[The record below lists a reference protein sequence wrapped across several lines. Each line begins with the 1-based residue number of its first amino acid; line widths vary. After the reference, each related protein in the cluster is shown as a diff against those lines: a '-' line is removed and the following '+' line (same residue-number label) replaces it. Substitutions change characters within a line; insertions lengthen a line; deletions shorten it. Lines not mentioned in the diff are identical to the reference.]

1 MNNVTPDTS
10 GAYIQAPT
18 PDDLVNLIYTLVT
31 TGKPKGVELT
41 HLNFTSNVLEAAWL
55 MMKNVHNLIHHN
67 DVSLAF
73 LPWAHSYGQTCE
85 LWLAMAHRMAMG
97 VSHGILSILEDL
109 QLNKPIILFAV
120 QTLYNRIYDGVN
132 NFMENGTSISKE
144 AHEIK
149 P

>member
-18 PDDLVNLIYTLVT
+18 PDDLVNLIYTSGT
-31 TGKPKGVELT
+31 TGKQKGVELT
-41 HLNFTSNVLEAAWL
+41 HLNFTSNVLGTAWL

-67 DVSLAF
+67 DVSLPF
-73 LPWAHSYGQTCE
+73 LPWAHSYGQICE

-109 QLNKPIILFAV
+109 QLIKPSILFTV
-120 QTLYNRIYDGVN
+120 LTLYNRIYDGVN
-132 NFMENGTSISKE
+132 NLMENGTSI
-144 AHEIK
+144 ALAG
-149 P
+149 